1 MVSAPEDPTGVD
13 FRLRNVRAGVALSV
27 FCCTYLLAY
36 CAVTWHR
43 PHRYVLVG
51 LAVYSIVSSLA
62 MLRLPLEPVMRHP
75 RWREVFFMGWSALLI
90 VFVTVIVLV
99 DGGVSSPT
107 AAIYFLP
114 LVFAALSY
122 PVASM
127 IAVGVL
133 DIVGYVAAAVA
144 VGGVSPTN
152 VAFVALTLVCASWMC
167 AWQARLHAEHRK
179 ELSRVSRAD
188 PLTGALNR
196 RGFDERFAAELSRA
210 ERAGSALGLILVDLD
225 DFKGTNDRLG
235 HAAGDEQLRWAVRTM
250 NATLRPS
257 DCVGRLGGD
266 EFAVL
271 VPGAG
276 QTEIAALGARL
287 TAALAEGAPASVGV
301 ASYPCDGDGAD
312 ALHQVA
318 DLDLYA
324 VKHGRTRRGP
334 AAGPG
339 ELSWATALARAVD
352 ERMASSHEHSLSVA
366 RIAALIGEGLG
377 LEEEALGSLR
387 LAAVLHDVGKIAV
400 PEEILRKPEPLTAA
414 ERALVERHPVAGA
427 EMVQRIDGLGDLAP
441 WVRHSHEHV
450 DGSGYPDGLA
460 GEEIPLESRVLL
472 VADAFDAMTSERSYS
487 PAMTVDE
494 ALAELRRCAGRQ
506 FDDECVELLCAA
518 LASDGAGAVDDVVDL
533 V

>member
-1 MVSAPEDPTGVD
+1 MVSAPADPTGVD
-13 FRLRNVRAGVALSV
+13 FRLRNVRAGVFLSV
-27 FCCTYLLAY
+27 FCCAYLLAY
-36 CAVTWHR
+36 CAITWER
-43 PHRYVLVG
+43 PHRAVIVA
-51 LAVYSIVSSLA
+51 LAVYSIVTSLA
-62 MLRLPLEPVMRHP
+62 MLRLPLEGLMRRP
-75 RWREVFFMGWSALLI
+75 RWRETFFMGWSSLLI
-90 VFVTVIVLV
+90 VFVTTMVLL
-99 DGGVSSPT
+99 DGGVESPL
-107 AAIYFLP
+107 AAVYFLP

-122 PVASM
+122 PMASM
-127 IAVGVL
+127 IAVAVI
-133 DIVGYVAAAVA
+133 DITAYVVAAVA
-144 VGGVSPTN
+144 IGGESATT
-152 VAFVALTLVCASWMC
+152 VAFVALTLACASWMC
-167 AWQARLHAEHRK
+167 AWQARNHDLQRH
-179 ELSRVSRAD
+179 ELQRLSSAD
-188 PLTGALNR
+188 ALTGALNR
-196 RGFDERFAAELSRA
+196 RGFDERIAGELARA
-210 ERAGSALGLILVDLD
+210 ERGGTAVGLILVDLD

-250 NATLRPS
+250 SATLRPS

-276 QTEIAALGARL
+276 PAEVAALGARMS
-287 TAALAEGAPASVGV
+287 AALAEGAPASLGV
-301 ASYPCDGDGAD
+301 ASYPTDGETAD

-334 AAGPG
+334 SAGPS
-339 ELSWATALARAVD
+339 ELSWATALARAAD

-366 RIAALIGEGLG
+366 RYAALIGARLG
-377 LEEEALGSLR
+377 YDEAAMNALR
-387 LAAVLHDVGKIAV
+387 LAAILHDVGKIAV

-414 ERALVERHPVAGA
+414 ERALVERHPVTGA
-427 EMVQRIDGLGDLAP
+427 DMVQRIDGLATIAP

-460 GEEIPLESRVLL
+460 GEEIPLESRILL

-487 PAMTVDE
+487 PAMTVDD

-506 FDDECVELLCAA
+506 FDAGCVELLCAA
-518 LASDGAGAVDDVVDL
+518 LSGEGAGAVDDVVGL